1 MLYCQYCQEITN
13 LRVVSENNE
22 GNERGP
28 KLSLWVFGHNEKF
41 MIYCSVVQEQ
51 NMGSG
56 ASKNPA
62 SGITEDMIDQK
73 KYMVVKNSTG
83 EVRLRKRNCC

>member
-1 MLYCQYCQEITN
+1 MK
-13 LRVVSENNE
+13 
-22 GNERGP
+22 GGP

-83 EVRLRKRNCC
+83 EVRLKKEKLLLAVFFRDAKNCARNVH